1 MVNKIRHYQEQ
12 IEPPQPMDESWWEAV
27 LAQEDEQTESNLGR
41 STRSSAANSHWDEL
55 RRNQLGEDEYLDW
68 EQAFELYEQDQ
79 VVRLAVSGCNR
90 GGLLVSGEHLHGFVP
105 LSHLVEYPCQSE
117 DAESWLATYLDRRLD
132 LKVIECDRERGRVVF
147 SERAAQSHPGSRNT
161 LLNNLTPGNC
171 AKGIVTNITDFGV
184 FVDLGGVEGLVHVSE
199 ISWGRVQHPSGVVAL
214 GQEVVVYVISVDP
227 KRARVALSLKRLH
240 KNPWETAEIRYAPG
254 QLVDAVITSIVPF
267 GAFARLEEGLDGLIH
282 VSEIASDDDS
292 NAIVGLFEGQPVRVR
307 ILHVDA
313 PKQRLGLSLK
323 LSDEPVLS

>member
-12 IEPPQPMDESWWEAV
+12 IGPPLPMDESWWEAV
-27 LAQEDEQTESNLGR
+27 MAEEEEQTETSGGR
-41 STRSSAANSHWDEL
+41 PARAPVSAAHWEDS
-55 RRNQLGEDEYLDW
+55 RREELGEDEFLDW
-68 EQAFELYEQDQ
+68 EQALDLYEQDL
-79 VVRLAVSGCNR
+79 VIRMVVSGCNR
-90 GGLLVSGEHLHGFVP
+90 GGLLVSGDHLHGFVP
-105 LSHLVEYPCQSE
+105 ISHLIETPCQSDDTE
-117 DAESWLATYLDRRLD
+117 NWLSMYIDRMLD

-147 SERAAQSHPGSRNT
+147 SERAAQSRPGSRNS
-161 LLNNLTPGNC
+161 LLNSLTAGNC

-199 ISWGRVQHPSGVVAL
+199 ISWGRVQHPSEVVGL

-240 KNPWETAEIRYAPG
+240 QNPWETAEKRYAPG
-254 QLVDAVITSIVPF
+254 QIADAVITSIVPF

-282 VSEIASDDDS
+282 VSEISSGD
-292 NAIVGLFEGQPVRVR
+292 NPEAIGGLFEGQQVQVR

-323 LSDEPVLS
+323 LSDELIEG